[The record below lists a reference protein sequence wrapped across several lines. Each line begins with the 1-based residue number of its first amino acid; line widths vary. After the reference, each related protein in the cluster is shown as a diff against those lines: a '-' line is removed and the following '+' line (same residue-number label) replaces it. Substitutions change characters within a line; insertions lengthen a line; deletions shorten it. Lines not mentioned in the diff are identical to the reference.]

1 MKKTRYRYFA
11 KVACLML
18 LLLPY
23 KGSKAQ
29 KVITSESGFAKNYT
43 YSKHYDKVS
52 NTYYY
57 LTRIKHKDKEGRL
70 IKLRYGLAA
79 KKEGEIAMDFADRT
93 HSAVVFNASM
103 GIKRMPPGVRQPVGI
118 QIVAGKIVQDLPTRC
133 YTLGIT
139 DNNELLAYKPGLRAQ
154 DILDAGTK
162 NALTAFIPL
171 IEDHKPVSEDLF
183 KIAGN
188 LIVKHPRQV
197 VAQFDNLDILVLSC
211 GGRGIDG
218 DGMTAKDLM
227 RILEG
232 LNVKFAFNLDGGGSV
247 STVIDGKLITKKI
260 DKNGTEDRPRPS
272 FLYVKAN

>member
-1 MKKTRYRYFA
+1 
-11 KVACLML
+11 ML